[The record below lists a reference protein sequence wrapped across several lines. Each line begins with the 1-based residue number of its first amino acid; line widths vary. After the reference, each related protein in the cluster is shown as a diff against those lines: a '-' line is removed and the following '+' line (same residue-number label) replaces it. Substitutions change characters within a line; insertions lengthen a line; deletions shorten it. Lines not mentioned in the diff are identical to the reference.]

1 MDKYILYAVVSIC
14 ISSTKLKIK
23 VLFLFFSLHDF
34 CNFCSCSLSVHL
46 IRTQRRCI
54 LILCCK
60 LCVNPW
66 RLKRVQLCS
75 NLCMSADFS
84 VGCFLHFNICLGWF
98 PLILLCS
105 SPVLSQPLWYFP
117 NVCPQSDNRSEK
129 NTLKY
134 VANPPITS
142 ETLSW

>member
-34 CNFCSCSLSVHL
+34 CNFCSCSLSAHL

-60 LCVNPW
+60 LCVNHW
-66 RLKRVQLCS
+66 LLKRVQLCS

-84 VGCFLHFNICLGWF
+84 VGCFFTFQYLLRLVSSYPPMFLACAVSTLVIFSKCL
-98 PLILLCS
+98 
-105 SPVLSQPLWYFP
+105 SP
-117 NVCPQSDNRSEK
+117 E
-129 NTLKY
+129 
-134 VANPPITS
+134 
-142 ETLSW
+142 